1 MEMTMTTNAVTPTRV
16 PMSPAPNSA
25 LSAYAAAPLSFRAA
39 SARAALDLASAWRG
53 APAVGTR
60 VPTAGAA
67 AAIAGVPTADAMKH
81 RVVEQGSPPR
91 GSSG

>member
-1 MEMTMTTNAVTPTRV
+1 MEMTMATNAVTPTRV

-25 LSAYAAAPLSFRAA
+25 LPAYAAAPLSFRTA

-67 AAIAGVPTADAMKH
+67 AAIAVSTMDAMKH
-81 RVVEQGSPPR
+81 RVVNQASPPR